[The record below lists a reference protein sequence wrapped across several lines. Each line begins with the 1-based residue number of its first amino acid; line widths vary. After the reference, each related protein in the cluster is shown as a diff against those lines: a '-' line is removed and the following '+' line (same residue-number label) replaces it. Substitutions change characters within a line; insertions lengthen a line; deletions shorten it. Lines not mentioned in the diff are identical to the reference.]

1 MLYVNKIETN
11 ELVIGLQNKSEE
23 AFSVLYDDYAAA
35 LFGIAFKIVRNKMTA
50 EELLQDVFVK
60 IWKHIDTY
68 DATKGTLFT
77 WMLNITR
84 NTCKDYFRTKHYH
97 YQTLI
102 VQEELNDIPSEYIPQ
117 ATSYQAENWEMQ
129 QLTQK
134 LPPKYKEII
143 DLLYIYGYSQEQI
156 AQKLNIPLGTV
167 KTRSRDALRQ
177 LRNIYTL

>member
-1 MLYVNKIETN
+1 MLYLIKMETN

-23 AFSVLYDDYAAA
+23 AFSVLYDDYSAA
-35 LFGIAFKIVRNKMTA
+35 LFGIAFKIVKNKTAA

-97 YQTLI
+97 YQSLI
-102 VQEELNDIPSEYIPQ
+102 VQEELDDIPSKYMPQ
-117 ATSYQAENWEMQ
+117 STSYQAESWEMQ

-134 LPPKYKEII
+134 LVPKYKEII
-143 DLLYIYGYSQEQI
+143 DLIYIYGYSQEQV
-156 AQKLNIPLGTV
+156 AEKLNIPLGTV

-177 LRNIYTL
+177 LREIYTL